1 MEILTS
7 KKNQSYLVKLR
18 GELDAQTAADTEK
31 VLTEII
37 KLNPL
42 EVQVDCKELKYVSS
56 RGLGV
61 FVALLQEIQEKNI
74 HFCLFNMSPSVKNV
88 FRVLGLN
95 GILSINPESQT
106 LSEPLNKP
114 LL

>member
-7 KKNQSYLVKLR
+7 KRPQGYLVKLR
-18 GELDAQTAADTEK
+18 GELDAQTAAETEK
-31 VLTEII
+31 TLTEII

-42 EVQVDCKELKYVSS
+42 EVQVDCKDLKYVSS

-61 FVALLQEIQEKNI
+61 FVALFHEIQEKNI
-74 HFCLFNMSPSVKNV
+74 HFCLYNMSPSVKNV

-95 GILSINPESQT
+95 GILTINPESKN
-106 LSEPLNKP
+106 LSEPFV
-114 LL
+114 

>member
-7 KKNQSYLVKLR
+7 KRRLGYVVKLR

-31 VLTEII
+31 ILMEII

-42 EVQVDCKELKYVSS
+42 EVQVDCKDLKYVSS

-61 FVALLQEIQEKNI
+61 FVALLQEIQEKKI
-74 HFCLFNMSPSVKNV
+74 YFCLYNMSPSVKNV

-95 GILSINPESQT
+95 DILTINPEKPT
-106 LSEPLNKP
+106 ITEPL
-114 LL
+114 L